1 MPDSVITQD
10 KDGAEY
16 EFESAAIAKRARP
29 DAKIVRFAATGEPY
43 KEGTKASAP
52 ANPLPVL
59 EAGGEIAP
67 HVDESSS
74 ATAKPEPAATAPKEK
89 A

>member
-10 KDGAEY
+10 KDGAEF
-16 EFESAAIAKRARP
+16 EFASAAIAKRARP
-29 DAKIVRFAATGEPY
+29 DAKIVRFAATQEPY

-52 ANPLPVL
+52 ANPPVTF
-59 EAGGEIAP
+59 EAGGDLTP
-67 HVDESSS
+67 HVDDS
-74 ATAKPEPAATAPKEK
+74 AAAPAPAAAPKEK